1 MPGLQVGSLEQLLR
15 KMLKRLFYF
24 SLLFTLCGGTMAH
37 SEMPD
42 VLEVRA
48 KINAKC
54 MSTKAITP
62 EVAEVQDILIEPSQ
76 TPLRIYSPS
85 TEGEH
90 PLIIL
95 IHGGAWVAG
104 NLDTHDNLA
113 RYFCREVGAVVI
125 SVGYKNA
132 PEGKFPLQ
140 LEQCYAALVW
150 ATKNAVDLHLNGSAA
165 VVGDSSGG
173 NMAAALSMMA
183 RDLQGPPLTY
193 QVLINPAPDLSCS
206 GTLDPQ
212 NDELDFLRWQASM
225 YVTDPKEVYHPYV
238 SPLLADDLTNLPP
251 ALVIV
256 AEHDN
261 LRSDGE
267 AYADKLRAAQ
277 VPTEIY
283 CQMNTD
289 HLAGH
294 GARASTT
301 ALESLD
307 VAALALRNA
316 LHAP

>member
-1 MPGLQVGSLEQLLR
+1 
-15 KMLKRLFYF
+15 
-24 SLLFTLCGGTMAH
+24 MANT
-37 SEMPD
+37 EVPD

-54 MSTKAITP
+54 MSTEAITP
-62 EVAEVQDILIEPSQ
+62 EVAEVQDILIEPYQ

-85 TEGEH
+85 TEGQH
-90 PLIIL
+90 PLILL
-95 IHGGAWVAG
+95 IHGGAWIAG

-113 RYFCREVGAVVI
+113 RYFCREVEAVVV
-125 SVGYKNA
+125 SVGYMNA

-150 ATKNAVDLHLNGSAA
+150 ATENAEELHLNEKIGL
-165 VVGDSSGG
+165 VGDSSGG
-173 NMAAALSMMA
+173 NMAAALCMMV
-183 RDLQGPPLTY
+183 RDTQGPQLTY

-206 GTLDPQ
+206 GTLEPQ
-212 NDELDFLRWQASM
+212 EDELDFLRWQASK
-225 YVTDPKEVYHPYV
+225 YVTDPKEVYQPYV
-238 SPLLADDLTNLPP
+238 SPLLANDLTNLPP
-251 ALVIV
+251 ALVLV

-294 GARASTT
+294 GARAAET
-301 ALESLD
+301 ARESLD
-307 VAALALRNA
+307 VAVATLRNA
-316 LHAP
+316 LYAPLI